1 MRPALDAVKEYLEAK
16 RIRYEATAA
25 GSIRFS
31 ILIPTPAVAEM
42 PNRLVSCAVS
52 IPRSGARTLQLSA
65 MVMAV
70 ELSTELLA
78 PVTSFFMKYQ
88 SERLKAGRIVIHEDG
103 AIFYN
108 QTQFL
113 CSGAS
118 MDGNAVASMITTA
131 ILEMAAIF
139 MVKDEFVMILPP
151 MVTPRF
157 GVA

>member
-1 MRPALDAVKEYLEAK
+1 MRPALDAVKEYLAAK

-25 GSIRFS
+25 GSLRFS
-31 ILIPTPAVAEM
+31 LLIPTPEEAEM
-42 PNRLVSCAVS
+42 PNRLVSCAVG
-52 IPRSGARTLQLSA
+52 IPRSDARTLQLSA

-70 ELSTELLA
+70 ELSAELLD

-88 SERLKAGRIVIHEDG
+88 SERLRAGKIIIHEDG
-103 AIFYN
+103 AIFYG

-113 CSGAS
+113 CSGGT
-118 MDGNAVASMITTA
+118 MDENAVASMITTA

-139 MVKDEFVMILPP
+139 MVKDDFVRILPP